1 MPLKSLLLALVFS
14 ASLAAAQNGAS
25 PTPAPR
31 LSPRAAYDAA
41 MHPLEIT
48 RASFGN
54 WSDTELAALKI
65 TIAHAQTECAARDS
79 KTFANDD
86 LIDLAHLCAL
96 GQSWP
101 SVIDATS
108 LYLATDTPK
117 PRLKEAYASLIDAQL
132 HARNERAA
140 FKSAQ
145 AMLAAIPD
153 RLPYDSVTA
162 DTLNEAIAY
171 MQFTDTEDA
180 LALSSA
186 RQPFVLANL
195 HAAATP
201 TIPASP
207 AAQALHQLYA
217 DGLTLAI
224 LQQLSRQ
231 SPTETVATLDA
242 ALPSQL
248 APDDLI
254 PITALRRRYALLGQ
268 PLPKLT
274 PSTWLG
280 AHPYLTETRQ
290 LPQVPAVHAITALLL
305 FPDWCAQCI
314 RMGSKF
320 PETVFTVSGHEAYF
334 YGLLAETMPP
344 NKPPTKPNPNPTF
357 ATADAANYLTGTPT
371 FSVDPILLSLL
382 NVNDPPFAIITDNQG
397 IVRVAQP
404 VTEDALNFGGT
415 LDSAIALIGK
425 QFPLPAQNA
434 VKPPSPITPSFQKK

>member
-1 MPLKSLLLALVFS
+1 MPLKSLISALALFAS
-14 ASLAAAQNGAS
+14 AATLPIAAAQSGAS
-25 PTPAPR
+25 PPPPPQ
-31 LSPRAAYDAA
+31 LSPKAAYDAA
-41 MHPLEIT
+41 MHPLDLT

-65 TIAHAQTECAARDS
+65 TIAHAQTECAARDP

-101 SVIDATS
+101 AVIDAAS
-108 LYLATDTPK
+108 LYIAADTPK
-117 PRLKEAYASLIDAQL
+117 PRLKDAYASLIDAQL
-132 HARNERAA
+132 HAKNERAA

-153 RLPYDSVTA
+153 KLPYDSVAA
-162 DTLNEAIAY
+162 DTLTEAIAY

-186 RQPFVLANL
+186 RQPLLLANL

-201 TIPASP
+201 TAAPSP
-207 AAQALHQLYA
+207 AAQSIRELYA

-231 SPTETVATLDA
+231 SPTETVATLEA
-242 ALPSQL
+242 ALPPQL
-248 APDDLI
+248 APDDAI
-254 PITALRRRYALLGQ
+254 PIAALRRRYALLGQ

-274 PSTWLG
+274 PAGWPG
-280 AHPYLTETRQ
+280 ARPYLTTTRQ
-290 LPQVPAVHAITALLL
+290 APQVPALHAITALLL

-344 NKPPTKPNPNPTF
+344 NKPPTKPNPNPSFTP
-357 ATADAANYLTGTPT
+357 ADAANYLTGTPT
-371 FSVDPILLSLL
+371 FAVDASLL
-382 NVNDPPFAIITDNQG
+382 TLFSANDPPFAIITDSQG
-397 IVRVAQP
+397 IIRVAQP
-404 VTEDALNFGGT
+404 VTEDALNLGNT
-415 LDSAIALIGK
+415 MDSAIALIGK
-425 QFPLPAQNA
+425 QFPLPAR
-434 VKPPSPITPSFQKK
+434 